1 MVAYLDDLFGHP
13 FEILAVGEVPIGV
26 MATVAARG
34 GGVAA
39 LEDFRVGPLGRV
51 ERLGLQREVMNA
63 VEIAAEV
70 DVVFGPDLAKHL
82 QELRT
87 AAVALVMLQPRLAE
101 VSELVLEPA

>member
-63 VEIAAEV
+63 VEVATEINV
-70 DVVFGPDLAKHL
+70 ILGPDPAQHL
-82 QELRT
+82 QELRA
-87 AAVALVMLQPRLAE
+87 AAVALVVFEPWLAE
-101 VSELVLEPA
+101 VGELVLE